1 MEKNRKK
8 AFLFAAVAIFFWA
21 TIPSAFKLGLQDTSP
36 ATFLFWANATSLAL
50 FLAIILFT
58 GKSNLLLQQSRR
70 ELLFSALLGILSPF
84 GYYLILFEAYS
95 RLPGQVAQPLNM
107 IWPLVLVFLSA
118 VILKQKIS
126 ARSYAALLISR
137 RWKVIIP
144 GMMLG
149 LAFVGVLRYTT
160 IGQGNYNIRRM
171 REAFTPLDDPSF
183 QVRLENQKRLIP
195 YLKTRPFGGGIG
207 SAGYWGARFSP
218 GTFLA
223 NLALDSWYVKLAA
236 ETGPIGL
243 VYYLGMML
251 YILWV
256 GFWTYPRLRDP
267 YLKQLLQALF
277 SAFSAVLVV
286 SYSNQYM
293 GQVPTGIIIYT
304 SMAIFIIARTVSPRS
319 KKTETEGTREP
330 R

>member
-126 ARSYAALLISR
+126 ARSYAALLISFAGIFF
-137 RWKVIIP
+137 VSSQ
-144 GMMLG
+144 GDLLG
-149 LAFVGVLRYTT
+149 FRHTDITGVVLAAGSYPATPPPKISCALA
-160 IGQGNYNIRRM
+160 
-171 REAFTPLDDPSF
+171 AFTMTSTRISVISPCNKRMAPFPIWTVFCGMGFPS
-183 QVRLENQKRLIP
+183 LKRDVM
-195 YLKTRPFGGGIG
+195 
-207 SAGYWGARFSP
+207 W
-218 GTFLA
+218 
-223 NLALDSWYVKLAA
+223 
-236 ETGPIGL
+236 
-243 VYYLGMML
+243 
-251 YILWV
+251 
-256 GFWTYPRLRDP
+256 
-267 YLKQLLQALF
+267 
-277 SAFSAVLVV
+277 
-286 SYSNQYM
+286 
-293 GQVPTGIIIYT
+293 
-304 SMAIFIIARTVSPRS
+304 
-319 KKTETEGTREP
+319 
-330 R
+330 